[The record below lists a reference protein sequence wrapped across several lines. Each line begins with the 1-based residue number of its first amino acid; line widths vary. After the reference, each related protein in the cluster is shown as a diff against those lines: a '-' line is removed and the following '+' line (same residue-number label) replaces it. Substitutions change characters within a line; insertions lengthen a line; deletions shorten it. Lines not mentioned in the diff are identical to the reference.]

1 MNISEPSAQLSTP
14 EAVAAIIRRN
24 YVLLEAIRM
33 KVVNYHALAAR
44 IAPRVEELTGKK
56 VNLAALVVSVKRF
69 SDGMAEERA
78 AKLEG
83 ILKDAR
89 VTLTGGVAEVS
100 LRVNDIPSNRVLED
114 VLKMVPRLSSL
125 PEVMEL
131 PGVVKVMVSREDSLL
146 IEQELGNRFPMTVE
160 RGLAKIGVR
169 VSQRAE
175 KMVGLATYITELL
188 YRNGV
193 VLHGAYIGRPDI
205 LLVVEEKFGTM
216 AYDILRENT
225 GG

>member
-1 MNISEPSAQLSTP
+1 
-14 EAVAAIIRRN
+14 
-24 YVLLEAIRM
+24 
-33 KVVNYHALAAR
+33 
-44 IAPRVEELTGKK
+44 
-56 VNLAALVVSVKRF
+56 
-69 SDGMAEERA
+69 
-78 AKLEG
+78 
-83 ILKDAR
+83 
-89 VTLTGGVAEVS
+89 
-100 LRVNDIPSNRVLED
+100 
-114 VLKMVPRLSSL
+114 
-125 PEVMEL
+125 
-131 PGVVKVMVSREDSLL
+131 
-146 IEQELGNRFPMTVE
+146 MTVE